1 MLSIEENRFS
11 SLAKSFSC
19 WKQCALHIRECVDVE
34 FFSIEKRIERIAW
47 FENIISIREKYF
59 WFFDVNCIEM
69 REKSIRPLHR
79 NQMHNWRFD
88 GSHSLRINLS
98 YILITVICFF
108 ISCSI
113 RWFQPHFIHSVV
125 VIVHMLFQCSSRSL
139 SDDNFLLNRARMNT
153 CIQFFGVDGAVV
165 VLVNNVQNDGEHV
178 TQSSQSRQIEITNS
192 LN

>member
-1 MLSIEENRFS
+1 MLLIEENHFS

-108 ISCSI
+108 YFVQHLLIPTPFYYY
-113 RWFQPHFIHSVV
+113 RV
-125 VIVHMLFQCSSRSL
+125 VIVHMLFQCSSRSS